1 MKETEEEQQDRRK
14 QPASVRRERRES
26 NRRAFPR
33 WPLKFEVR
41 FGAGK
46 EMTPAEGYEIGDG
59 GLSFKTSNPIPLET
73 ELNLEYRLTSDH
85 PWVKVKGVVKHC
97 RHHRVGTEFL
107 NLRMK
112 DRLEILKLIAERQ

>member
-1 MKETEEEQQDRRK
+1 MKETDEEQQDRRK
-14 QPASVRRERRES
+14 QSASIRRERRES

-59 GLSFKTSNPIPLET
+59 GLSFRTSKPIPLES
-73 ELNLEYRLTSDH
+73 ELNLEYRLTPDH
-85 PWVKVKGVVKHC
+85 PWVRVKGVVKHSQ
-97 RHHRVGTEFL
+97 HQRVGTEFL